1 MQSFVAQNVV
11 VLAKNFELSR
21 PQYDLL
27 SKGLTFVPTLGVGRD
42 QKLQLQV
49 DLQDYHRKIKLAN
62 YFKNSKLREKKPFMG
77 PSNWSPP
84 LEDLAPEVKNLIDKD
99 MDTFKKHYW
108 PSLELHNLKLEEIHA
123 LKELKRAK
131 HIIIK
136 PADKG
141 SAVVILDREQY
152 IFEVQRQLNDVI
164 YYKKLDKPIYIETIP
179 MVDKI
184 LKTLKKKKFINAKQV
199 EYLKG
204 DLQPRE
210 RRFYVLP
217 KIHKDPQKWTVPFEI
232 PPGRPIVSDCGSE
245 TYFTAEYLDVYLNPL
260 STKHPAYVKDTYH
273 FVEIVKSLRIPSNSY
288 FFSMD
293 VNSLY
298 TNIDIQAGLNAVKK
312 MFEKYPDPKRPDEEL
327 LQLLEINLTRN
338 DFVFD
343 GKFYLQIKGTAMGKR
358 FAPAYAN
365 IFMANWEEE
374 VFVKC
379 QKKPIHY
386 LRYLDDIW
394 GIWEG
399 SKEEFEMFL
408 SVLNTHDPSIKLDS
422 EIHPQSIDFLDTTVF
437 KGKEIDNNHQLEVKV
452 FFKKTDLHALLF
464 KTSFHPKHTFGG
476 IVKSQLLR
484 FDRICTRRVDFVEAV
499 KILFKSLRNRGYSRS
514 FLRRCLKT
522 FKMTKVKDQGDMIPL
537 ITTFGTVSKT
547 LNGQWKDNFDEILG
561 RSEVLPGYRVIS
573 AYRRNSNLRDLLVKA
588 KLPSLQFEKPQK
600 YLDQFSRLRF
610 IKNTKE
616 KTVLKIS
623 QGFTTKSSNCV
634 YVLFCVKCD
643 LKYVGE
649 TKNALF
655 TRLIQHRYNIR
666 HKKEMDTLVVKH
678 FVLHGLDSLRMAGL
692 QRSVCW
698 TDWERKKMERR
709 WIYFLGTREPYGLNM
724 KSS

>member
-1 MQSFVAQNVV
+1 MTQNVV

-21 PQYDLL
+21 SQYDLL
-27 SKGLTFVPTLGVGRD
+27 NKGLTFVPTLGVIRD
-42 QKLQLQV
+42 QRLQLQV

-62 YFKNSKLREKKPFMG
+62 YFNNSKQNERRPFTG

-84 LEDLAPEVKNLIDKD
+84 LEKLAPEVKTLIDKD
-99 MDTFKKHYW
+99 LDTFKKYYW
-108 PSLELHNLKLEEIHA
+108 PSMELHNLKLEEMQA

-141 SAVVILDREQY
+141 SAVVVLGREQY
-152 IFEVQRQLNDVI
+152 IFEVQRQLNDGV
-164 YYKKLDKPIYIETIP
+164 YYKALDKPIYLETIP

-184 LKTLKKKKFINAKQV
+184 LKSLKKKKFINTKQM

-210 RRFYVLP
+210 RRFYALP
-217 KIHKDPQKWTVPFEI
+217 KIHKDPRKWTVPFKI

-245 TYFTAEYLDVYLNPL
+245 TYYTAEYLDFYLNPL

-273 FVEIVKSLRIPSNSY
+273 FVEMVKSLRIPSNSN

-298 TNIDIQAGLNAVKK
+298 TNIDIQAGLDAVKK
-312 MFEKYPDPKRPDEEL
+312 VFEKYPDPKRPDEEL

-338 DFVFD
+338 DFMFD

-399 SKEEFEMFL
+399 SKDEFELFL
-408 SVLNTHDPSIKLDS
+408 SVLNSHDPSIKLDS
-422 EIHPQSIDFLDTTVF
+422 EFHAQSIDFLDTTVF
-437 KGKEIDNNHQLEVKV
+437 KGQEFNNNHQLEVKV
-452 FFKKTDLHALLF
+452 YFKKTDLHTLLF

-476 IVKSQLLR
+476 IVKSQLIR
-484 FDRICTRRVDFVEAV
+484 FDRICTRKADFLEAV
-499 KILFKSLRNRGYSRS
+499 KILFKALRHRGYSRT

-522 FKMTKVKDQGDMIPL
+522 FKLKKVKDQRALIPL
-537 ITTFGTVSKT
+537 ITTFGSISKNLNNKWKNNFNEVFGVS
-547 LNGQWKDNFDEILG
+547 N
-561 RSEVLPGYRVIS
+561 VLPVSRVIS
-573 AYRRNSNLRDLLVKA
+573 AYRRNANLRDLLVKA
-588 KLPSLQFEKPQK
+588 KLPSLQFQKPQK

-610 IKNTKE
+610 ITNSKE

-649 TKNALF
+649 TKNSLF

-709 WIYFLGTREPYGLNM
+709 WIYFLGTKEPHGLNM
-724 KSS
+724 KYS

>member
-1 MQSFVAQNVV
+1 MTQNVV
-11 VLAKNFELSR
+11 VLSKKFVLSR
-21 PQYDLL
+21 AQHDLL
-27 SKGLTFVPTLGVGRD
+27 SKGLTFVPTLGVSRD

-62 YFKNSKLREKKPFMG
+62 YFKDSKQNERRPFVG

-84 LEDLAPEVKNLIDKD
+84 LDKVAPEIKTLIDKD
-99 MDTFKKHYW
+99 LRTFKKHYW
-108 PSLELHNLKLEEIHA
+108 PFLEMRNLKLEEINA
-123 LKELKRAK
+123 LKNLKRTK
-131 HIIIK
+131 HIVIK

-141 SAVVILDREQY
+141 SAVVVLDREQY
-152 IFEVQRQLNDVI
+152 LFEVQRQLNDVV
-164 YYKKLDKPIYIETIP
+164 YYKKLDKPIYLETIP

-184 LKTLKKKKFINAKQV
+184 LKSLKSKKFINAKQV

-204 DLQPRE
+204 DPQPRE
-210 RRFYVLP
+210 RRFYALP
-217 KIHKDPQKWTVPFEI
+217 KIHKDPRKWTVPFEI

-245 TYFTAEYLDVYLNPL
+245 TYHTAEYLDFHLNPL
-260 STKHPAYVKDTYH
+260 SNKHPAYVKDTYH
-273 FVEIVKSLRIPSNSY
+273 FVQIVKSLRVPSNSY

-312 MFEKYPDPKRPDEEL
+312 VFEKFPDPKRPDEEL

-343 GKFYLQIKGTAMGKR
+343 KKFYLQVKGTAMGKR

-379 QKKPIHY
+379 QKKPTHY

-399 SKEEFEMFL
+399 SMNEFELFL
-408 SVLNTHDPSIKLDS
+408 NELNSHDPSIKLDY
-422 EIHPQSIDFLDTTVF
+422 EINAQSIDFLDTTVF
-437 KGKEIDNNHQLEVKV
+437 KGQEFDNNHQLEVKV

-464 KTSFHPKHTFGG
+464 KNSFHPKHTFRG

-484 FDRICTRRVDFVEAV
+484 FYRICTRKVDFLEAV
-499 KILFKSLRNRGYSRS
+499 KILFRALRLRGYSRT
-514 FLRRCLKT
+514 FLRRCFKDFKLK
-522 FKMTKVKDQGDMIPL
+522 KVKGQGALIPL
-537 ITTFGTVSKT
+537 ITTFGSVTKA
-547 LNGQWKDNFDEILG
+547 LNNKWKNNFDEVLG
-561 RSEVLPGYRVIS
+561 TSAVFQDSKVIS
-573 AYRRNSNLRDLLVKA
+573 AFRRNANLRDLLVRA
-588 KLPSLQFEKPQK
+588 KMPSLQFEKPPR
-600 YLDQFSRLRF
+600 YLEQFSRLRF
-610 IKNTKE
+610 ITNSKE
-616 KTVLKIS
+616 NTVLKIS
-623 QGFTTKSSNCV
+623 QGFTTRSSNCV

-643 LKYVGE
+643 QKYVGE

-678 FVLHGLDSLRMAGL
+678 FVLHGLESLRMAGL

-709 WIYFLGTREPYGLNM
+709 WIYFLGTREPHGLNM
-724 KSS
+724 KYG